1 LPIRRKATLRACR
14 AAFLSGV
21 ERALKMAMSNF
32 TLRAKTGKRMI
43 QPLKRTVFAGGY
55 AAPINPADELI

>member
-1 LPIRRKATLRACR
+1 
-14 AAFLSGV
+14 
-21 ERALKMAMSNF
+21 MAMSNF